1 MYNCFNKTVIICKHI
16 LHSCYKKCFN
26 NNNNSIT
33 INNSYDDYDINCY
46 CGCINK
52 NIEIKANTLCLYNET
67 FHHVNILLLA
77 LLSLLVFIYVYSC
90 YNPIKHLQ
98 RDHPLQYTTRY
109 NTLMISSNNTN
120 SLGDNNM
127 NTNTN
132 NDNNKYVSPYEMY
145 DEYGTIVL
153 LPPYNDNANINNNNN
168 NNNANINNNNIRPP
182 AYTI

>member
-26 NNNNSIT
+26 NNNNNTII

-52 NIEIKANTLCLYNET
+52 NIKIKANTLCLYNET
-67 FHHVNILLLA
+67 FHNVNILLLA

-98 RDHPLQYTTRY
+98 RDHPLQYTTKY

-145 DEYGTIVL
+145 DEYGTIVS
-153 LPPYNDNANINNNNN
+153 LPPYNANINNNND
-168 NNNANINNNNIRPP
+168 NANINNNNIRPP